1 MLDITE
7 IDPSD
12 EAALRAFW
20 ETEQAAARADRPHP
34 VLRPWAALLHTASR
48 PSPYHRHTWLA
59 ARDGA
64 RTVGVAE
71 IALTVEDN
79 THLAG
84 VELGVLPGRRRE
96 GIGRALFEEVVR
108 RCRAEG
114 RTSICGE
121 AFTPHDGPP
130 AAASSYAFAVA
141 MGLSEVHAEDHLV
154 LPLPADPGRVAAL
167 RASAAGVASDYD
179 VITWGER
186 CPDEHVEAFCEMR
199 TRMDADV
206 PIGDVDYE
214 PVVHTEERLRASEA
228 SVARSY
234 SPIRAAVRRRSDGV
248 FAGYSVLF
256 VPHGETGVLQD
267 DTLVMPEHRGRRL
280 GTLLKLATLEVLAE
294 EHPDATALHTW
305 TAPDNHAMQRTNHD
319 FGYRP
324 VDRLH
329 EMQVTGLT

>member
-20 ETEQAAARADRPHP
+20 ETEQAAARADRTHP
-34 VLRPWAALLHTASR
+34 VLRPWPALLHTAGG

-71 IALTVEDN
+71 MDLTVQDN

-84 VELGVLPGRRRE
+84 VELGVLPDRRRE

-108 RCRAEG
+108 RCREEG

-121 AFTPHDGPP
+121 AHAPADGPP
-130 AAASSYAFAVA
+130 AAAASYAFATA

-154 LPLPADPGRVAAL
+154 RPLPVEPERLAAL
-167 RASAAGVASDYD
+167 RAAVAPAAADYD
-179 VITWGER
+179 VVTWGVS
-186 CPDEHVEAFCEMR
+186 CPDEHVEAFCAMR

-206 PIGDVDYE
+206 PIGEVDYE
-214 PVVHTEERLRASEA
+214 PVVHTVERLRASEA

-234 SPIRAAVRRRSDGV
+234 SPIRAAVRRRRDGV
-248 FAGYSVLF
+248 FGGYSVLF
-256 VPHGETGVLQD
+256 VPHGETDVLQD

-280 GTLLKLATLEVLAE
+280 GTLLKLATLEVLVAE
-294 EHPDATALHTW
+294 HAGASVLHTW
-305 TAPDNHAMQRTNHD
+305 TALDNHAMQRTNRH